1 MPFRNSKR
9 RELLTI
15 LIVAVMV
22 GLLTAGVGG
31 FEPWV
36 AGCVMAAVLVA
47 FFVARVVGR
56 RKAAADEKA
65 RRDIRLDENNRCKR
79 CNGDLW
85 GLDVKPG
92 SGGKFQVKC
101 AECGAVNEI
110 ARPKRRKAAE
120 PPKKDQLEDRGP
132 FKFPG

>member
-1 MPFRNSKR
+1 MPFGNSNR
-9 RELLTI
+9 REWLTI

-22 GLLTAGVGG
+22 GLLTAGAGG
-31 FEPWV
+31 FAPWV
-36 AGCVMAAVLVA
+36 AGCVVAAVLVS
-47 FFVARVVGR
+47 FLVARGINKR
-56 RKAAADEKA
+56 RSAADERA
-65 RRDIRLDENNRCKR
+65 RRDIRLDETNRCKR

-85 GLDVKPG
+85 GLDVKSG

-120 PPKKDQLEDRGP
+120 PAKKDQMEDRGP